1 MNYTSKQNNVYI
13 YKYITFSL
21 QKNKQYSRIM
31 FPNLRIT
38 NVDNEQKVGTRVEG
52 IKQISQR
59 HNRGINYKGLSE
71 KKNMKTFKTAFEHS
85 ISS

>member
-52 IKQISQR
+52 IK
-59 HNRGINYKGLSE
+59 
-71 KKNMKTFKTAFEHS
+71 
-85 ISS
+85 